1 MKRNLKFFI
10 TLLLA
15 AQIAPNAILAQTP
28 VIKWDFETI
37 KNRGVIEESTNITD
51 TIEGN
56 FEWVEG
62 VTGKGLRLDGSTTR
76 VIRKAED
83 IMKPGAA
90 FTIEAWVSLAEYPLN
105 WCPVITT
112 ESDEIKGYRLMIGPY
127 GQVSFQTAI
136 SEQWISCTSASET
149 MPLRKW
155 LHIAGV
161 YEANKEMALYIN
173 GVLVSSLAIKGSLTY
188 PLKTSCK
195 LGMVAVPG
203 RPSNTIRT
211 WGTAETYY
219 GLDGIIDD
227 IKMFD
232 TPLTAAQVKGDF
244 LKVKPGVPD
253 IQIRRLPSIE
263 KNPGHF
269 GAFYTKLKYY
279 PGWDNLWPVDQ
290 DPDIVVCFDNNPAK
304 FIFWRGTRYGPAWV
318 SENEKWMADQSLETW
333 GNGAT
338 DIEGCFEHMQDRHC
352 RFSHV
357 RIIENN
363 EARVVVHWRYAL
375 VSALDHTWMPDPKT
389 GWECWVDEYYYIY
402 PDGSAVRKVSW
413 NKGTTGDAVQY
424 QESLPL
430 TQPGERSEDVVEN
443 DYVHVSDYDY
453 NTKAVSVDRARQSD
467 NSIEKYTIQQFNFKS
482 KNKPFICFEPG
493 NNMWVR
499 WIDGGYNHFPVNQA
513 RSDGRWAKTT
523 DRPTHFMS
531 SPCSDPVIHEN
542 GNRLYWM
549 GLYGMNGMSM
559 NELVTFGRSWAYA
572 PELLLIGNGCISG
585 GYDKTQRCYQL
596 ENNKP
601 YAGSIELTLKGS
613 KGSPVINPAIMVK
626 NWNQA
631 GAKILVNG
639 KENKNCKVGINH
651 QLDGD
656 DLVLYILLN
665 EEAPV
670 TITINK

>member
-15 AQIAPNAILAQTP
+15 AQIAPNAMLAQTP

-37 KNRGVIEESTNITD
+37 KNRGVIEASTNITD

-62 VTGKGLRLDGSTTR
+62 VTGKGLRLDGFTTR
-76 VIRKAED
+76 VIRKGED
-83 IMKPGAA
+83 IRKPGAA
-90 FTIEAWVSLAEYPLN
+90 FTIEAWVSLGEYPLN

-112 ESDEIKGYRLMIGPY
+112 ESDEVKGYRIMIGPY

-136 SEQWISCTSASET
+136 NEQWISCTSANET

-155 LHIAGV
+155 LYIAGV

-188 PLKTSCK
+188 PLKTSCI

-453 NTKAVSVDRARQSD
+453 NTKAVSVDRARQPD
-467 NSIEKYTIQQFNFKS
+467 NSIDKYTIQQFNFRS

>member
-1 MKRNLKFFI
+1 MKPNLNFFI
-10 TLLLA
+10 TLLLSTLIT
-15 AQIAPNAILAQTP
+15 QNAIIAQTP

-37 KNRGVIEESTNITD
+37 KNRGVIEASTNITD

-62 VTGKGLRLDGSTTR
+62 VTGKGLRLDGFTTR

-83 IMKPGAA
+83 IVKPGAA

-112 ESDEIKGYRLMIGPY
+112 ESDEVKGYRIMIGPY

-453 NTKAVSVDRARQSD
+453 NTKAVSVDRASQPD
-467 NSIEKYTIQQFNFKS
+467 NSIDKYTIQQFNFKS

-572 PELLLIGNGCISG
+572 PELLLKGNGCISR

-601 YAGSIELTLKGS
+601 YAGSIKLTLKGS